1 MFKFTQLKILH
12 SDMKRK
18 DEERA
23 IFTFTYNKKH
33 NGKIFSCIFLTDIIP
48 YRLYLSAVGGSYLSF
63 EFTLNENYEVETY
76 LDNEKYRE
84 LVNFL
89 GIKYDKDH
97 IFKPIDFFEVLNKK
111 IPTKFKERPSYNRVI
126 SLNTEKKVE
135 DPNKPYFC
143 GWRRSPSGNVTNENL
158 EKTRIAFGDKYA
170 KLSKEYGISSCWTE
184 DNTKENLKMLSE
196 IIGRY

>member
-97 IFKPIDFFEVLNKK
+97 IFKPSDFFEVLNKK

-126 SLNTEKKVE
+126 SLNTEKKLKILINRIFVDGDVAQVE
-135 DPNKPYFC
+135 MLLMKILKKQELLLVINMQNSQKNMELVHV
-143 GWRRSPSGNVTNENL
+143 GR
-158 EKTRIAFGDKYA
+158 KIIQKRI
-170 KLSKEYGISSCWTE
+170 
-184 DNTKENLKMLSE
+184 
-196 IIGRY
+196 